1 MSSSQEF
8 TVVNRGKPVKATGGC
23 SICKKNKDPS
33 WTQHSFEQCT
43 KVICKFCKKNG
54 HFIATCK
61 ALADKKARDAEIE
74 RREAEKR
81 ERIARFVCRFCKETG
96 HSIHFCDKLKEKKQ
110 REEEKQKKKDQDF
123 PATLAAVCKSATPT
137 KTGWAAV
144 TKQNRSDAVVEKI
157 AKEHTEQEQKAKEQK
172 AKEKEQKEKDRVAYL
187 ERVEKRKQN
196 EELQKQRVYEKEQ
209 LYVQS
214 MCAKFGSRWFNWV
227 DRVEGGKYDSEVA
240 AKLRYE
246 YEEEEYRREAEWEDE
261 VRRIDRE
268 IDEKLDAREKEDEE
282 MRKTLS
288 TKAYNKWAMKRQE
301 EDWDEEDSW
310 MEEGMSRYMQ
320 AESNYY
326 REAPPQYLEHFVKTH
341 QMLDWRQKILENLE
355 LCYEKK

>member
-81 ERIARFVCRFCKETG
+81 ERIARTVCNFCKENG
-96 HSIHFCDKLKEKKQ
+96 HSIKFCDKLKEKKQ
-110 REEEKQKKKDQDF
+110 REEEKQKKKDHDF

-172 AKEKEQKEKDRVAYL
+172 EKNRVAYL
-187 ERVEKRKQN
+187 ERVEKRKQK
-196 EELQKQRVYEKEQ
+196 EEDKKVRDAAAEQ
-209 LYVQS
+209 HYVQE
-214 MCAKFGSRWFNWV
+214 MRERFGTLWFNWV
-227 DRVEGGKYDSEVA
+227 DTVEGGKYDSVIA
-240 AKLRYE
+240 SNLRYE
-246 YEEEEYRREAEWEDE
+246 YEQEQIEAEEKWDADQ
-261 VRRIDRE
+261 RRRDMEMEER
-268 IDEKLDAREKEDEE
+268 LDAREKEDEE

-288 TKAYNKWAMKRQE
+288 PKAYNEWAMERQE
-301 EDWDEEDSW
+301 EDWEEEDSW
-310 MEEGMSRYMQ
+310 MEEGWSRYTQ

-326 REAPPQYLEHFVKTH
+326 REAPPQYLEHFAKTH
-341 QMLDWRQKILENLE
+341 QMLDWRQKILENRE
-355 LCYEKK
+355 LSYGKK